1 MDVQAV
7 GEGESRTFLHVRRE
21 VVAVQVGLKLVR
33 GQQHDHVGDLG
44 RIGRGHHGEAG
55 GRRLGA
61 ARAVGPGAD
70 DHVLYAA
77 VAQIVGMGMALTAI
91 ADDADF
97 LALDQVDVGITIVID
112 AHGGI
117 SSVFRFRQLYAGV
130 GGWG

>member
-1 MDVQAV
+1 
-7 GEGESRTFLHVRRE
+7 
-21 VVAVQVGLKLVR
+21 
-33 GQQHDHVGDLG
+33 
-44 RIGRGHHGEAG
+44 
-55 GRRLGA
+55 
-61 ARAVGPGAD
+61 
-70 DHVLYAA
+70 
-77 VAQIVGMGMALTAI
+77 MALTAI